1 MFYYEKYIMAL
12 SVICCSSFIFLFVD
26 PNFGSFYEMNCY
38 ISVIRKIEYTAL
50 AVIPGVI

>member
-1 MFYYEKYIMAL
+1 MAL

-26 PNFGSFYEMNCY
+26 PNLGSFFYEMNCY
-38 ISVIRKIEYTAL
+38 MSVIRKIEYTAL

>member
-1 MFYYEKYIMAL
+1 MAL

-26 PNFGSFYEMNCY
+26 PNLGSFFFFFIEMNCY
-38 ISVIRKIEYTAL
+38 MSVIRKIEYTAL